1 MKNHMGPKADENT
14 TQAKEPLITPRYCLL
29 ILVSFLTA
37 FSYSMIQ
44 TLIASYAVD
53 LGGTLGIAG
62 TLTGIFSA
70 AAMVCRPVGGA
81 LCDIKN
87 KKTICIIATI
97 IFTVGFFGYAVSMN
111 VPMLLLFRVL
121 HGAAFGVSGTANMAL
136 VAEVIPR
143 ERMGEGLGYFSV
155 GQVVSQVIGPI
166 IGIALQGVL
175 GFKLLFLFVGFVCSV
190 AVIVLIFM
198 PMDPPSAKDGS
209 KFVCFQVPYLFA
221 RPDCG

>member
-1 MKNHMGPKADENT
+1 MKNHMRSKVDENT
-14 TQAKEPLITPRYCLL
+14 AQAKAPLITPRYCLL

-87 KKTICIIATI
+87 KKTICIIATVL
-97 IFTVGFFGYAVSMN
+97 FTVGFFGYAVSMN

-143 ERMGEGLGYFSV
+143 ERMG
-155 GQVVSQVIGPI
+155 
-166 IGIALQGVL
+166 
-175 GFKLLFLFVGFVCSV
+175 
-190 AVIVLIFM
+190 
-198 PMDPPSAKDGS
+198 AKS
-209 KFVCFQVPYLFA
+209 RPKFV
-221 RPDCG
+221 